1 MNHFLRNEIIK
12 NSMKGWVVFIL
23 GKVSKAWSKRA
34 LLTGGTGGYLGNMGV
49 GEAVGY
55 CLPLLQAP
63 AWCCV
68 RRSGG
73 QLEIPIRLT
82 QKYSFGM

>member
-1 MNHFLRNEIIK
+1 
-12 NSMKGWVVFIL
+12 MKGWVVFIL

-55 CLPLLQAP
+55 LPPSSTSSSRVLCEKVRWATGNP
-63 AWCCV
+63 HTPNTEIFFWHV
-68 RRSGG
+68 RRA
-73 QLEIPIRLT
+73 
-82 QKYSFGM
+82 